1 MRKGALLLAL
11 LMVASSPA
19 LAAAKKSR
27 HAKAQP
33 VQTAAVED
41 SNANAARLLRE
52 GWPLILPTSLQVLY
66 FSTHSQADTAD
77 AANSTKSRKR

>member
-19 LAAAKKSR
+19 LAAAKKK

-77 AANSTKSRKR
+77 AAKATKSRKK